1 MQNNTAMEFTV
12 FFRYVLG
19 PILLGGLGAWA
30 LSRYGHRL
38 NIMDRPTSRSSHVKN
53 VPKGGSIGILG
64 AFIISSLSLGFSGFF
79 WLPAVFL
86 SLICLLGD
94 RVELPI
100 PFRLLVQTLCTVIVL
115 VYYFYETGAGYYVL
129 FPFMALFIVG
139 TANFYNFMDG
149 IDGIAGIASVL
160 AFGLLGVFM
169 QINGADVRFSF
180 LAASIVFS
188 SLAFLYFNLPVARV
202 FMGDVGSVFLGFV
215 FSLMVIFTARDL
227 IDFVCMAG
235 FLFLFYMDELT
246 TMAVRLK
253 KKESLFKAHRKH
265 LYQIL
270 ANEMGKAHWKISSGY
285 GICQLMI
292 GIAAIFLRPYGLGVL
307 FFLYGVCAVIF
318 ICFSNSIRN
327 KAFLK

>member
-1 MQNNTAMEFTV
+1 MELTV
-12 FFRYVLG
+12 FFRYVLC

-30 LSRYGHRL
+30 LSRYGRRL
-38 NIMDRPTSRSSHVKN
+38 KIMDKPTNRSSHVKN
-53 VPKGGSIGILG
+53 IPKGGSIGILA
-64 AFIISSLSLGFSGFF
+64 AFIVSSLSLGFSGFF

-100 PFRLLVQTLCTVIVL
+100 PFRLLVQTLCTIIVL
-115 VYYFYETGAGYYVL
+115 GYYFFETDFGYYAL
-129 FPFMALFIVG
+129 FPFMVLFVVG

-149 IDGIAGIASVL
+149 IDGIAGISSVL

-169 QINGADVRFSF
+169 QISDADVRLSF
-180 LAASIVFS
+180 LAASMVFS
-188 SLAFLYFNLPVARV
+188 SLAFLFFNLPVARV

-215 FSLMVIFTARDL
+215 FSVLVIFTARDL

-235 FLFLFYMDELT
+235 FLFLFYMDEFT
-246 TMAVRLK
+246 TMIIRLK

-285 GICQLMI
+285 GACQLMI
-292 GIAAIFLRPYGLGVL
+292 GTAAIFLRPYGLGFL

-318 ICFSNSIRN
+318 IWFSNSIRK